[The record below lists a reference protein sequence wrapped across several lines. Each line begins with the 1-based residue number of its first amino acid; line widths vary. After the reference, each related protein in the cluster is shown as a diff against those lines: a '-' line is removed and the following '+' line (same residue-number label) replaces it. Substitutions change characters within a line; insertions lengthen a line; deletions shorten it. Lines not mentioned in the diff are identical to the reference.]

1 MYMHTYI
8 HTYIYIYTYTPAFLA
23 FGCRCFFYNHRK
35 HSKITSFLIFSRSI
49 EKEQWHEMS

>member
-8 HTYIYIYTYTPAFLA
+8 HTYMYIYTYTPAFLA